1 MCVTVC
7 ECVCVS
13 VCVCVTVLK
22 SLEGVEV
29 YQIVK
34 KSWSEIVLFQGA
46 ETWER

>member
-7 ECVCVS
+7 LCVC

-34 KSWSEIVLFQGA
+34 KSWSEIVLFQDA